1 MEFSQLEAF
10 LEAANRGSFRR
21 AAEALYLSQPSVSA
35 RVQALEDDVGV
46 TLFHRTARGVRLT
59 DMGLTFLPF
68 AQRSMETLRRGRE
81 VMESVRQASAGILNI
96 ATARVIG
103 TYVLPETLQQF
114 HQLYPETN
122 LHIKVGGST
131 DVLQM
136 VVDEEVQLGLA
147 RFMQHPDVDALH
159 LYDEEAVLVVHPSH
173 PFAQAGVAVMFEVAQ
188 EPLILYDPG
197 DPGSSYY
204 QFINRVCRD
213 AGVTRVV
220 YASSNHAVGM
230 HELDD
235 PYSRIRV
242 GDYEGLDPDNIP
254 QIDHTVQIRPD
265 GQYGISKAFGEATGA
280 YYAENFGLEVACLR
294 IGTVNRADR
303 PVEVRQLATWCSH
316 RDVLQLIHLCLEV
329 ESLQFDIFY
338 GVSDNKWRF
347 WDIDHAREVLGYAPE
362 DNGEDYRDSL

>member
-1 MEFSQLEAF
+1 MIDSEATSKGDAMEFSQLEAF

-213 AGVTRVV
+213 AGVTPKIEMNLDSVEAAKNMVLLGLGISFLSRSGVRRDL
-220 YASSNHAVGM
+220 ASGSLALV
-230 HELDD
+230 ELAEV
-235 PYSRIRV
+235 PPVLLPTYVLIRRGQQLGPTV
-242 GDYEGLDPDNIP
+242 MAFLKLLQEIYKVQITVPGGYEG
-254 QIDHTVQIRPD
+254 
-265 GQYGISKAFGEATGA
+265 
-280 YYAENFGLEVACLR
+280 AEG
-294 IGTVNRADR
+294 
-303 PVEVRQLATWCSH
+303 
-316 RDVLQLIHLCLEV
+316 
-329 ESLQFDIFY
+329 
-338 GVSDNKWRF
+338 
-347 WDIDHAREVLGYAPE
+347 
-362 DNGEDYRDSL
+362 